1 LRKTQRTFRNRLNS
15 KTFSVMELSKTELYC
30 KKATQEEIFDLFVKI
45 SRTYIRQ
52 KKVRDKSVQRLFN
65 TNIANK
71 KQHDSLYAKEFNDNR
86 MYISYLEDLKTIV
99 KYL

>member
-1 LRKTQRTFRNRLNS
+1 
-15 KTFSVMELSKTELYC
+15 MELSKTELYC
-30 KKATQEEIFDLFVKI
+30 KNATQEQIFDLFNKI
-45 SRTYIRQ
+45 SRTFIRQ
-52 KKVRDKSVQRLFN
+52 KKLKDKSVQRLFN

-86 MYISYLEDLKTIV
+86 MYNAYLEDLKIIV